1 MMSAVMARLT
11 PPRPSHSQNVERHDR
26 FTNEGKQPAVISP
39 KYESQ
44 TSETSSDPQEKPLDD
59 SLSRS
64 NGRSRM
70 HSLSALVTP
79 GSSPVLEN
87 SGNLARDH
95 LSIERTWLSYLRT
108 GLSMTW
114 AGVGTSYDSNSVV
127 SWRLYD
133 EYDSCRTVFRAG
145 HSGSHKLAPT

>member
-1 MMSAVMARLT
+1 MCQDCHAGQVAGSPYSFHLSTDEGSLSSTRSMPMMSAIMARLT
-11 PPRPSHSQNVERHDR
+11 PPRPSHSQNVEPHGR

-70 HSLSALVTP
+70 HTLSALVTP
-79 GSSPVLEN
+79 GSSSVLEN

-95 LSIERTWLSYLRT
+95 LSIERTWLSYMRT

-114 AGVGTSYDSNSVV
+114 AGVGT
-127 SWRLYD
+127 
-133 EYDSCRTVFRAG
+133 
-145 HSGSHKLAPT
+145 